1 VDQIFDRL
9 ERLVKAWT
17 NFGNDGS
24 TTRGWGKGASSYADP
39 DLSAAMAE
47 LDDFLDTGKT
57 DTERREAEERE
68 RKERSRTS
76 SGYRQ
81 GQGTSASTSAGT
93 SAVVEDAY
101 RYLGVAPYSAFADV
115 KKAYK
120 KLLFTYH
127 PDRNSGSPDK
137 LKRSTETSSK
147 INAAYQ
153 IIEAYEESK
162 APR

>member
-1 VDQIFDRL
+1 MDQIFDRL

-17 NFGNDGS
+17 NFGNDGQAARS
-24 TTRGWGKGASSYADP
+24 WGKGASSYNDP

-47 LDDFLDTGKT
+47 LDDFLDPGKT

-68 RKERSRTS
+68 RKERSKTS

-81 GQGTSASTSAGT
+81 GQGTSAGT

-115 KKAYK
+115 KKEIGRA
-120 KLLFTYH
+120 H
-127 PDRNSGSPDK
+127 V
-137 LKRSTETSSK
+137 
-147 INAAYQ
+147 
-153 IIEAYEESK
+153 
-162 APR
+162 